1 MKIVTYPDGRS
12 EQIGTPLELAQF
24 MFNLTAYQTMQ
35 KFQKLVD
42 ALPTKTEVAKS
53 VTVTTPEISR
63 KKRTSKRKQGE
74 SNAD

>member
-53 VTVTTPEISR
+53 VTVTIPEISR